1 MNGTDSS
8 SVVSNDSHSFVFGSN
23 DDKTN
28 REKDWIIAQ
37 GLPDNNKDP

>member
-1 MNGTDSS
+1 MEPILP
-8 SVVSNDSHSFVFGSN
+8 VLLVMILIALFLVQMMI
-23 DDKTN
+23 KTN